1 MKKNRNPPKWAVERF
16 IKNRTLEIPFDFQS
30 QANNQ
35 SKLRIYAKAQT

>member
-1 MKKNRNPPKWAVERF
+1 MKKNKNPPAWVIERF

-35 SKLRIYAKAQT
+35 LKLTIYGKAQT